1 MPKSPAIIA
10 LLPMFRDTAHSPAMV
25 KQGMDIIAQTTGH
38 VNSGQIPVLTADQPL
53 YAIAKK
59 NFRWTWPEK
68 YGETQYNLMV
78 GGLHIE
84 MAMLSVIGE
93 WLDGS
98 GWTCAMTVANVTTEG
113 RAIGLQR
120 GLHISKHQ
128 WAHQVTAA
136 ALFQLLNRSYTEYN
150 ARTAHNF
157 EEWCKYMASTHPQ
170 FDYWQKVLQFKVL
183 FLQFMRSL
191 REQRFMDYV
200 ESLGKIIPWMFALD
214 HSEKLF
220 LGCLLFQNYS
230 LEQRFMDYVESLGKI
245 IPWMFALGCLPFV
258 YHTKMW

>member
-1 MPKSPAIIA
+1 
-10 LLPMFRDTAHSPAMV
+10 MFRDTAHSPAMV

-98 GWTCAMTVANVTTEG
+98 GWTCAMIVAN
-113 RAIGLQR
+113 AQR
-120 GLHISKHQ
+120 
-128 WAHQVTAA
+128 WAFFKNW
-136 ALFQLLNRSYTEYN
+136 LKRS
-150 ARTAHNF
+150 A
-157 EEWCKYMASTHPQ
+157 
-170 FDYWQKVLQFKVL
+170 
-183 FLQFMRSL
+183 
-191 REQRFMDYV
+191 
-200 ESLGKIIPWMFALD
+200 
-214 HSEKLF
+214 
-220 LGCLLFQNYS
+220 
-230 LEQRFMDYVESLGKI
+230 
-245 IPWMFALGCLPFV
+245 
-258 YHTKMW
+258 TKRKSSVKS